1 MGDPSDKQLKA
12 NRENAKKGGVKTP
25 EGKEISKMNA
35 QKHSVLTKAMTKAE
49 GALAAEVQK
58 RLRDEL
64 QPVGFIEESLVE
76 RLSVIYVRQQRSIK
90 AEAEQ
95 MMKIYN
101 PEITETTGGL
111 DLEYLGAPRTEVIK
125 EGYKPKVTADDVEHL
140 GKTYLRY
147 DSELERSYLRI
158 LHELQRVQAARK
170 GEKPSAPAALDI
182 DLGQGG

>member
-1 MGDPSDKQLKA
+1 MGDLSDKQLKA
-12 NRENAKKGGVKTP
+12 NRENAKKGGVKSP

-64 QPVGFIEESLVE
+64 QPEGFVEETLVE
-76 RLSVIYVRQQRSIK
+76 RMSVIYVRLQRSTK

-95 MMKIYN
+95 VMRIHN
-101 PEITETTGGL
+101 PRVTETTGGL
-111 DLEYLGAPRTEVIK
+111 ELETFGARTEVIK
-125 EGYKPKVTADDVEHL
+125 EGYTPKVGAEDVELL

-147 DSELERSYLRI
+147 DAELERSFFRT
-158 LHELQRVQAARK
+158 LHELQRAQAARK
-170 GEKPSAPAALDI
+170 GEKPPSSVAVDV
-182 DLGQGG
+182 DLNRGD